1 MPVIFHLD
9 HEKIVQVD
17 DKTRLDAAKCSVT
30 PGMNPIR
37 KIEIRPEASE
47 IFYNTGSK
55 RVLDWAYG
63 TSGVKTVTVRV
74 TTGVSDTVLDPPVDK
89 TYQVK
94 VLTVSEDKLFS
105 SDADLMA
112 HEDDILKWVR
122 EGRNTFLDKHRA
134 AQEYILSELD
144 KRRIVDRYGNKLT
157 KEHIYD
163 VDEVKEWSKFYTL
176 YLIFRGISNSVGD
189 VFTDKAM
196 HYLSRAKES
205 EKHAL
210 VRLDLN
216 DDGDIDSSEQLDIFS
231 TTMVKR

>member
-17 DKTRLDAAKCSVT
+17 DKTRLDASKSSVA
-30 PGMNPIR
+30 PGTNAIR
-37 KIEIRPEASE
+37 KVEIRPEASE
-47 IFYNTGSK
+47 VFYNTGTK
-55 RVLDWAYG
+55 GVLDWAYG
-63 TSGVKTVTVRV
+63 TSGVKTITIRV

-94 VLTVSEDKLFS
+94 VLTASEDRLFS

-144 KRRIVDRYGNKLT
+144 KRSIVDRYGNKIT
-157 KEHIYD
+157 KDHIYD
-163 VDEVKEWSKFYTL
+163 ITEVKEWSKFYTL
-176 YLIFRGISNSVGD
+176 YLIFRGISNAVGD
-189 VFTDKAM
+189 VFAEKAM
-196 HYLSRAKES
+196 HYLGRAKES
-205 EKHAL
+205 EKYAL
-210 VRLDLN
+210 IRLDLN
-216 DDGDIDSSEQLDIFS
+216 GDGNIDSSEQLDIFS
-231 TTMVKR
+231 TTLVKR